1 MCRFFNQICENKIQQ
16 LRKLP
21 KILKSDSV
29 KIIHYYSFVSL
40 DGREG
45 PRALGEADEVV
56 AGVRL
61 PVGGDREADLV
72 RAEGLRGRPAVR
84 GPAAE

>member
-1 MCRFFNQICENKIQQ
+1 MKR
-16 LRKLP
+16 LP
-21 KILKSDSV
+21 ASGKEQRRACPAERQV
-29 KIIHYYSFVSL
+29 PAVGVR

-45 PRALGEADEVV
+45 PRALGETNEVV

-72 RAEGLRGRPAVR
+72 RPEGLRGRPAVR